1 MEDNDADGLSVKMQ
15 SMIRKFCDF
24 LEFVSHFNEYYG
36 KPSMQR
42 LKRKTSRTSSLE
54 TDKNSLFS
62 CGEEL
67 PDVTLH
73 KYVLTIFSLLELD
86 DTNLLIAP
94 LAYIL
99 RL

>member
-1 MEDNDADGLSVKMQ
+1 MEDNDADGLSVEMQ

-24 LEFVSHFNEYYG
+24 IEFVSHYNEYYG
-36 KPSMQR
+36 KASMHR

-54 TDKNSLFS
+54 TDKNSIFS

-73 KYVLTIFSLLELD
+73 KYVLTIFS
-86 DTNLLIAP
+86 
-94 LAYIL
+94 
-99 RL
+99 